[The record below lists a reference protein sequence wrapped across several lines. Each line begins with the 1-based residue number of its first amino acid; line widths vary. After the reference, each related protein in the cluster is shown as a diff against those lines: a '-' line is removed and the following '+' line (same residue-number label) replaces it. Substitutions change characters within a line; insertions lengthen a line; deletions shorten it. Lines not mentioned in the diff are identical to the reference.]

1 MRFILPLCLLSTFLL
16 SACWMGDRL
25 VEETSCPRGGEI
37 TLRHNDTAPPLNIPQ
52 SFDPVCAISHPQ
64 GRDRTISE
72 VSLVVSYP
80 ALTAAPGREADA
92 LQDREIFIRI
102 TPAYGRREN
111 PDQNRLYLEQNL
123 AGVDASGQKV
133 FAPPAGLGSNMYV
146 QRNINGSGLA
156 DTYFYQDQNGHIPL
170 VMLCAPAR
178 RCEGHFITHDS
189 AYRIDY
195 FFTGIQPVEFSA
207 LELKLRDFVA
217 GLYSAR

>member
-1 MRFILPLCLLSTFLL
+1 MRFIIPLCLISTLLL

-37 TLRHNDTAPPLNIPQ
+37 TLRHNDAAPPLKIPQ
-52 SFDPVCAISHPQ
+52 NFDPVCAISHPQ

-72 VSLVVSYP
+72 VSFVVSYP
-80 ALTAAPGREADA
+80 ALAPVPGRKADE
-92 LQDREIFIRI
+92 LQDREIFMRI
-102 TPAYGRREN
+102 TAAYGRSGN

-123 AGVDASGQKV
+123 AGVDAAGQPV
-133 FAPPAGLGSNMYV
+133 FAPPAGLGNNMYV

-156 DTYFYQDQNGHIPL
+156 DTYFYEDQNGQIPL

-178 RCEGHFITHDS
+178 RCEGNFTTLDN

-195 FFTGIQPVEFSA
+195 FFTGIQPDEFHT

-217 GLYSAR
+217 GLYGAR